1 MWFDGDGRR
10 WREVG
15 AHPRHVRLVRLAR
28 VERVGIHRGL
38 VILARLH
45 SDAVS
50 SDGVLPGKP
59 LQLFISRHPQV
70 TSDFFSSERV
80 FVASETAKATVPC
93 VSHSPRRLSYP
104 NHNTMPYRPYER
116 RSTYERSWLYRHK
129 AVRDYPSSTIT
140 EPRHP
145 TPPPLKPT
153 MAEADD
159 DKKWY
164 SKPNKRESLWGLGGM
179 AVRPFSR
186 FSAFPGSPTLARR
199 YRARPRGCLGAQS
212 FPKLP
217 STHPSTSP
225 STRHAD
231 RILRRR
237 HRLPHQE
244 GEGREGGQE
253 VTRSEDAHAPLSTTD
268 AAARR
273 GDSNFGGGFNR

>member
-1 MWFDGDGRR
+1 MGMGGDGER
-10 WREVG
+10 WELTR
-15 AHPRHVRLVRLAR
+15 ATSAWVRLAR

-50 SDGVLPGKP
+50 SDGTSPASVV
-59 LQLFISRHPQV
+59 ISRPSSHLRL
-70 TSDFFSSERV
+70 FFLG
-80 FVASETAKATVPC
+80 AC
-93 VSHSPRRLSYP
+93 LRRLRDGEG
-104 NHNTMPYRPYER
+104 NG
-116 RSTYERSWLYRHK
+116 
-129 AVRDYPSSTIT
+129 AVRFTLAEEADLIRITTRCPIVRTRDGLRTRGLGYTATKQCATSPSSTIT

-212 FPKLP
+212 FAKLP
-217 STHPSTSP
+217 PTHPSTPP
-225 STRHAD
+225 STRRAD

-273 GDSNFGGGFNR
+273 GGSNFGGGFNR

>member
-1 MWFDGDGRR
+1 MLGSIPTQ
-10 WREVG
+10 
-15 AHPRHVRLVRLAR
+15 PRVT
-28 VERVGIHRGL
+28 E
-38 VILARLH
+38 
-45 SDAVS
+45 S
-50 SDGVLPGKP
+50 SPGNTASVV
-59 LQLFISRHPQV
+59 ISRHPQV
-70 TSDFFSSERV
+70 TSDFFSSEL
-80 FVASETAKATVPC
+80 SSSP
-93 VSHSPRRLSYP
+93 PRRRRQRCRAFHTRRGGLSYP

-225 STRHAD
+225 STRRAD

>member
-1 MWFDGDGRR
+1 MLGSIPTRSRVTESSPG
-10 WREVG
+10 ET
-15 AHPRHVRLVRLAR
+15 ASVRLLFLAR
-28 VERVGIHRGL
+28 
-38 VILARLH
+38 
-45 SDAVS
+45 
-50 SDGVLPGKP
+50 
-59 LQLFISRHPQV
+59 QV

-116 RSTYERSWLYRHK
+116 RSTYERSWFHRHK

-217 STHPSTSP
+217 STHRATSP
-225 STRHAD
+225 STRRAD

>member
-1 MWFDGDGRR
+1 
-10 WREVG
+10 
-15 AHPRHVRLVRLAR
+15 
-28 VERVGIHRGL
+28 
-38 VILARLH
+38 
-45 SDAVS
+45 
-50 SDGVLPGKP
+50 
-59 LQLFISRHPQV
+59 
-70 TSDFFSSERV
+70 
-80 FVASETAKATVPC
+80 
-93 VSHSPRRLSYP
+93 
-104 NHNTMPYRPYER
+104 MPYRPYER

-212 FPKLP
+212 FPNLH

-253 VTRSEDAHAPLSTTD
+253 VTRSEDAHAPLITTD